1 MAFIKSTFLNA
12 SNLLPVKWL
21 QKVSPIDLYL
31 PYHHLV
37 TNDDCPHISHLYSF
51 KNESQF
57 IKDLDYLLK
66 YFTPL
71 NVNDVVEYVR
81 NDKPLSPNGF
91 LMTFDDGFKEIR
103 TVVAPILYQK
113 GVPAIFFL
121 NSSFLDNK
129 DFFYRLKVSLLIDEL
144 LKNNKLKTIYAR
156 HLETSS
162 EIKDIITELKKIN
175 FLNKNKTDAIAQ
187 ESGFS
192 FEEYVNKNQPFLTSA
207 QVSDLLEMGFSIGG
221 HSKNHPYL
229 PILST
234 DAQVDQILGSTN
246 FLAQKFNLKHRLFA
260 FPHSDSEIKQEVINA
275 LLKDGIDVLFG
286 IQNQKPELYNRLLH
300 RFNAE
305 RPSVSLQK
313 QIKAEIVH
321 AWMLDKLG
329 KLHVRRS

>member
-71 NVNDVVEYVR
+71 SVEDVVEYVR
-81 NDKPLSPNGF
+81 NDKILPANGF
-91 LMTFDDGFKEIR
+91 LLTFDDGFKEIR
-103 TVVAPILYQK
+103 SVVAPILHRK

-121 NSSFLDNK
+121 NSSFIDNK
-129 DFFYRLKVSLLIDEL
+129 AFFYRLKVSLLIDEL
-144 LKNNKLKTIYAR
+144 LKNNHLKTIYAK
-156 HLETSS
+156 HLRITG
-162 EIKDIITELKKIN
+162 EIENLINGLKKID
-175 FLNKNKTDAIAQ
+175 FLNQNKADAIAK
-187 ESGFS
+187 ESGIS
-192 FEEYVNKNQPFLTSA
+192 FVEYVNKNQTFVTSE
-207 QVSDLLEMGFSIGG
+207 QVNELLAMGFSIGG
-221 HSKNHPYL
+221 HSKDHPYL
-229 PILST
+229 PLLSP
-234 DAQVDQILGSTN
+234 DEQVEQILGSTN
-246 FLAQKFNLKHRLFA
+246 FLVQKFNLKHRLFA
-260 FPHSDSEIKQEVINA
+260 FPHSDREIKQEVINE
-275 LLKDGIDVLFG
+275 LLKGGIDVLFG
-286 IQNQKPELYNRLLH
+286 IQNQKAELNNRLLH

-321 AWMLDKLG
+321 AWMLDKVG
-329 KLHVRRS
+329 KLNVKRT